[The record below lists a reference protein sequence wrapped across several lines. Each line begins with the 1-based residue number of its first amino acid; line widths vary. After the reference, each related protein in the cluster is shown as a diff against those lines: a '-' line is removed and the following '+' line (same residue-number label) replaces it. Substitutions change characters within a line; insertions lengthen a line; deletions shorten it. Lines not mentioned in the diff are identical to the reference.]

1 MAGSAVLDGLID
13 VAAADQDFKGADW
26 ELLTLYVVPTK
37 TDHVRLIVA
46 EHLAGHIP
54 WVIRLRGLMPL
65 WFHHMKT
72 FDVTDGDSV
81 ILVKQVCEAPDM
93 HPAS

>member
-1 MAGSAVLDGLID
+1 MPRHCRELNMAGSAVLDGLID

-37 TDHVRLIVA
+37 TDHVRVIVA

-54 WVIRLRGLMPL
+54 WR
-65 WFHHMKT
+65 
-72 FDVTDGDSV
+72 
-81 ILVKQVCEAPDM
+81 
-93 HPAS
+93 HPPAGPHAAVVPPHENL